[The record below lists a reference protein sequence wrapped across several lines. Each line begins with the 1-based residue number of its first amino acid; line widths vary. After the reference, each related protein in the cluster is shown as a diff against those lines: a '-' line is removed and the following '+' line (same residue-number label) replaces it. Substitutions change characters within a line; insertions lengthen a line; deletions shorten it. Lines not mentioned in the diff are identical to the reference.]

1 MTETAKKRGPWTVHQ
16 THCKYSHD
24 LIEVYEDRVTRPDG
38 EPGTYCVVKVKPGV
52 CVLAVDEDGTA
63 HMAKQFRYAVG
74 YECVE
79 AVAGAM
85 DEGEEPAD
93 AARRELKEE
102 IGIEAERVVEMG
114 RVDPLTSMLE
124 APSYLFLATGLTFGE
139 EHQEGSEDIKKVSM
153 PLEEAVEKALTGGIE
168 DASSCVLVLRA
179 WHYLKGSAN
188 EAPEGR

>member
-16 THCKYSHD
+16 TLCKYHHD
-24 LIEVYEDRVTRPDG
+24 LVEVYEDRVTQPDG
-38 EPGTYCVVKVKPGV
+38 EPGTYCVVKIKPGV
-52 CVLAVDEDGTA
+52 CVFAVDDDGTA
-63 HMAKQFRYAVG
+63 YLAKQFRYAVG
-74 YECVE
+74 YDCIE

-85 DEGEEPAD
+85 DEGESPAD

-102 IGIEAERVVEMG
+102 LGITAEHITGLG

-124 APSYLFLATGLTFGE
+124 APSHLFLATGLTFGR

-153 PLEEAVEKALTGGIE
+153 PLEEAVQKALDGSIA

-179 WHYLKGSAN
+179 WNHLKKSD
-188 EAPEGR
+188 